1 MPKENLLFQLDNKEF
16 QYHKLN
22 FSLRYFNPRF
32 HTTKL
37 IKNANKHSKN
47 SQKNSKKLKNV
58 SLDTLFDEITA
69 LKQEILNK
77 KLYRLCLKFNSKID
91 SMPKNDNS
99 AEDKIV
105 LKQLVLN
112 RFMKSLKKKFKRYAA
127 EHGQDLTEMDENA
140 IPNPFK
146 NYEDWITEKDMI
158 KALETNLKVK
168 KLDDISKIGK
178 EINKVISKLYQD
190 KSLKLVMS
198 EFEDGMD
205 VFLNINRGVKKVE
218 RKETESKNNQEVYD
232 EGQDEYNESKYNSNE
247 DYTQYDNMIA
257 NFDDDEEEDEEREN
271 NYSSKRSTLPE
282 LEHGFIDTYDAE
294 SEEELERE
302 MKQEK
307 PEKKKKNRRGQR
319 ERRLIWE
326 KKYGRTANHVQKKI
340 QEETANKLERQ
351 KAYEER
357 VVKRL
362 EREQEYRDKQ
372 HAKIQKAKEYA
383 SKEFHPS
390 WEAKRLQEEK
400 TKNVKFQGKKVT
412 F

>member
-37 IKNANKHSKN
+37 IKNANKNSKN
-47 SQKNSKKLKNV
+47 SLKNKKKLKNV
-58 SLDTLFDEITA
+58 TLDSLFEELTTL
-69 LKQEILNK
+69 KREILSK
-77 KLYRLCLKFNSKID
+77 KLYRLCLKFNGKID
-91 SMPKNDNS
+91 NMAN
-99 AEDKIV
+99 EDKTV

-112 RFMKSLKKKFKRYAA
+112 RFMKSLKKKFKRYTA
-127 EHGQDLTEMDENA
+127 EYGQDLTEMDENA
-140 IPNPFK
+140 VANPFK
-146 NYEDWITEKDMI
+146 NYEDWITEQDMI
-158 KALETNLKVK
+158 NELEKNLKVK
-168 KLDDISKIGK
+168 KLDDLSKVSK
-178 EINKVISKLYQD
+178 EHNKAISKLYQD

-205 VFLNINRGVKKVE
+205 VFLNINRGSKKVE
-218 RKETESKNNQEVYD
+218 RTESSVKDVQEEHSGEHDEYKETESNND
-232 EGQDEYNESKYNSNE
+232 
-247 DYTQYDNMIA
+247 DYAQYDDMIGHS
-257 NFDDDEEEDEEREN
+257 DDEEE
-271 NYSSKRSTLPE
+271 YTAKRSNLPE

-302 MKQEK
+302 IQNEK

-326 KKYGRTANHVQKKI
+326 KKYGRAANHVQKKI
-340 QEETANKLERQ
+340 EEETANKLERQ

-357 VVKRL
+357 VFKRL
-362 EREQEYRDKQ
+362 EREQEYKDRQ
-372 HAKIQKAKEYA
+372 RAKMEKAKEYA

>member
-37 IKNANKHSKN
+37 IKNANKNSKN
-47 SQKNSKKLKNV
+47 SLKNKKKLKNV
-58 SLDTLFDEITA
+58 TLDSLFEELTTL
-69 LKQEILNK
+69 KREILSK
-77 KLYRLCLKFNSKID
+77 KLYRLCLKFNGKID
-91 SMPKNDNS
+91 NMAN
-99 AEDKIV
+99 EDKTV

-112 RFMKSLKKKFKRYAA
+112 RFMKSLKKKFKRYTA
-127 EHGQDLTEMDENA
+127 EYGQDLTEMDENA
-140 IPNPFK
+140 VANPFK
-146 NYEDWITEKDMI
+146 NYEDWITEQDMI
-158 KALETNLKVK
+158 NELEKNLKVK
-168 KLDDISKIGK
+168 KLDDLSKVSK
-178 EINKVISKLYQD
+178 EHNKAISKLYQD

-205 VFLNINRGVKKVE
+205 VFLNINRGSKKVE
-218 RKETESKNNQEVYD
+218 RAESSVKDVQEEHSGEHDEYKETESNND
-232 EGQDEYNESKYNSNE
+232 
-247 DYTQYDNMIA
+247 DYAQYDDMIGHS
-257 NFDDDEEEDEEREN
+257 DDEEE
-271 NYSSKRSTLPE
+271 YTAKRSNLPE

-302 MKQEK
+302 IQNEK

-326 KKYGRTANHVQKKI
+326 KKYGRSANHVQKKI
-340 QEETANKLERQ
+340 EEETANKLERQ

-357 VVKRL
+357 VFKRL
-362 EREQEYRDKQ
+362 EREQEYKDRQ
-372 HAKIQKAKEYA
+372 RAKMEKAKEYA

>member
-37 IKNANKHSKN
+37 IKNANKNSKN
-47 SQKNSKKLKNV
+47 SLKNKKKLKNV
-58 SLDTLFDEITA
+58 TLDSLFEELTTL
-69 LKQEILNK
+69 KREILSK
-77 KLYRLCLKFNSKID
+77 KLYRLCLKFNGKID
-91 SMPKNDNS
+91 NMAN
-99 AEDKIV
+99 EDKTV

-112 RFMKSLKKKFKRYAA
+112 RFMKSLKKKFKRYTA
-127 EHGQDLTEMDENA
+127 EYGQDLTEMDENA
-140 IPNPFK
+140 VANPFK
-146 NYEDWITEKDMI
+146 NYVDWITEQDMVNE
-158 KALETNLKVK
+158 LEKNLKVK
-168 KLDDISKIGK
+168 KLDDLSKVSK
-178 EINKVISKLYQD
+178 EHNKAISKLYQD

-205 VFLNINRGVKKVE
+205 VFLNINRGSKKVE
-218 RKETESKNNQEVYD
+218 RTESSVKDVQEEHSGEHDEYKETESNND
-232 EGQDEYNESKYNSNE
+232 
-247 DYTQYDNMIA
+247 DYAQYDDMIGHS
-257 NFDDDEEEDEEREN
+257 DDEEE
-271 NYSSKRSTLPE
+271 YTAKRSNLPE

-302 MKQEK
+302 IQNEK

-326 KKYGRTANHVQKKI
+326 KKYGRSANHVQKKI
-340 QEETANKLERQ
+340 EEETANKLERQ

-357 VVKRL
+357 VFKRL
-362 EREQEYRDKQ
+362 EREQEYKDRQ
-372 HAKIQKAKEYA
+372 RAKMEKAKEYA

>member
-22 FSLRYFNPRF
+22 YSLRYFNPRF

-47 SQKNSKKLKNV
+47 SQKNNKKLKGV
-58 SLDTLFDEITA
+58 SLDELFDELTA
-69 LKQEILNK
+69 LKKEILNK

-91 SMPKNDNS
+91 NMPNDKNS
-99 AEDKIV
+99 AEDKII

-112 RFMKSLKKKFKRYAA
+112 RFMKSLKKKFKKYTA
-127 EHGQDLTEMDENA
+127 EYGQDLTEMDENA

-146 NYEDWITEKDMI
+146 NYEDWITDKDMI
-158 KALETNLKVK
+158 KELESNLNVK
-168 KLDDISKIGK
+168 KLDDVSKASK

-218 RKETESKNNQEVYD
+218 RKELQTKNDQEVYD
-232 EGQDEYNESKYNSNE
+232 DGHNEYNESKYAANDDE
-247 DYTQYDNMIA
+247 DYAEYDNMIA
-257 NFDDDEEEDEEREN
+257 NSDEEEEDDDK
-271 NYSSKRSTLPE
+271 NYTPTRSTLPE

-294 SEEELERE
+294 SEEELDRE

-357 VVKRL
+357 VVKRF

-390 WEAKRLQEEK
+390 WEAKRIQEEK

>member
-37 IKNANKHSKN
+37 IKNANKNSKN
-47 SQKNSKKLKNV
+47 SLKNKKKLKNV
-58 SLDTLFDEITA
+58 TLDSLFEELTTL
-69 LKQEILNK
+69 KREILSK
-77 KLYRLCLKFNSKID
+77 KLYRLCLKFNGKID
-91 SMPKNDNS
+91 NMAN
-99 AEDKIV
+99 EDKTV

-112 RFMKSLKKKFKRYAA
+112 RFMKSLKKKFKRYTA
-127 EHGQDLTEMDENA
+127 EYGQDLTEMDENA
-140 IPNPFK
+140 VANPFK
-146 NYEDWITEKDMI
+146 NFEDWITEQDMI
-158 KALETNLKVK
+158 NELEKNLKVK
-168 KLDDISKIGK
+168 KLDDLSKVSK
-178 EINKVISKLYQD
+178 EHNKAISKLYQD

-205 VFLNINRGVKKVE
+205 VFLNINRGSKKVE
-218 RKETESKNNQEVYD
+218 RTESSVKDVQE
-232 EGQDEYNESKYNSNE
+232 EHSGEHDEYKESESIND
-247 DYTQYDNMIA
+247 DYAQYDDMIGHS
-257 NFDDDEEEDEEREN
+257 DDEEE
-271 NYSSKRSTLPE
+271 YTAKRSNLPE

-302 MKQEK
+302 IQNEK

-326 KKYGRTANHVQKKI
+326 KKYGRSANHVQKKI
-340 QEETANKLERQ
+340 EEETANKLERQ

-357 VVKRL
+357 VFKRL
-362 EREQEYRDKQ
+362 EREQEYKDRQ
-372 HAKIQKAKEYA
+372 RAKMEKAKEYA

>member
-37 IKNANKHSKN
+37 IKNANKNSKN
-47 SQKNSKKLKNV
+47 SLKNKKKLKNV
-58 SLDTLFDEITA
+58 TLDSLFEELTTL
-69 LKQEILNK
+69 KREILSK
-77 KLYRLCLKFNSKID
+77 KLYRLCLKFNGKID
-91 SMPKNDNS
+91 NMAN
-99 AEDKIV
+99 EDKTV

-112 RFMKSLKKKFKRYAA
+112 RFMKSLKKKFKRYTA
-127 EHGQDLTEMDENA
+127 EYGQDLTEMDENA
-140 IPNPFK
+140 VANPFK
-146 NYEDWITEKDMI
+146 NYEDWITEQDMI
-158 KALETNLKVK
+158 NELEKNLKVK
-168 KLDDISKIGK
+168 KLDDLSKVSK
-178 EINKVISKLYQD
+178 EHNKAISKLYQD

-205 VFLNINRGVKKVE
+205 VFLNINRGSKKVE
-218 RKETESKNNQEVYD
+218 RTESSVKDVQEEHSGEHDEYKETESNND
-232 EGQDEYNESKYNSNE
+232 
-247 DYTQYDNMIA
+247 DYAQYDDMIGHS
-257 NFDDDEEEDEEREN
+257 DDEEE
-271 NYSSKRSTLPE
+271 YTAKRSNLPE
-282 LEHGFIDTYDAE
+282 LEHGFIDTYDVE

-302 MKQEK
+302 IQNEK

-326 KKYGRTANHVQKKI
+326 KKYGRSANHVQKKI
-340 QEETANKLERQ
+340 EEETANKLERQ

-357 VVKRL
+357 VFKRL
-362 EREQEYRDKQ
+362 EREQEYKDRQ
-372 HAKIQKAKEYA
+372 RAKMEKAKEYA

>member
-37 IKNANKHSKN
+37 IKNANKNSKN
-47 SQKNSKKLKNV
+47 SLKNKKKLKNV
-58 SLDTLFDEITA
+58 TLDSLFEELTTL
-69 LKQEILNK
+69 KREILSK
-77 KLYRLCLKFNSKID
+77 KLYRLCLKFNGKINN
-91 SMPKNDNS
+91 MAN
-99 AEDKIV
+99 EDKTV

-112 RFMKSLKKKFKRYAA
+112 RFMKSLKKKFKRYTA
-127 EHGQDLTEMDENA
+127 EYGQDLTEMDENA
-140 IPNPFK
+140 VANPFK
-146 NYEDWITEKDMI
+146 NYEDWITEQDMI
-158 KALETNLKVK
+158 NELEKNLKVK
-168 KLDDISKIGK
+168 KLDDLSKVSK
-178 EINKVISKLYQD
+178 EHNKAISKLYQD

-205 VFLNINRGVKKVE
+205 VFLNINRGSKKVE
-218 RKETESKNNQEVYD
+218 RTESSVKDVQEEHSGEHDEYKETESNND
-232 EGQDEYNESKYNSNE
+232 
-247 DYTQYDNMIA
+247 DYAQYDDMIGHS
-257 NFDDDEEEDEEREN
+257 DDEEE
-271 NYSSKRSTLPE
+271 YTAKRSNLPE

-302 MKQEK
+302 IQNEK

-326 KKYGRTANHVQKKI
+326 KKYGRAANHVQKKI
-340 QEETANKLERQ
+340 EEETANKLERQ

-357 VVKRL
+357 VFKRL
-362 EREQEYRDKQ
+362 EREQEYKDRQ
-372 HAKIQKAKEYA
+372 RAKMEKAKEYA

>member
-37 IKNANKHSKN
+37 IKNANKNSKN
-47 SQKNSKKLKNV
+47 SLKNKKKLKNV
-58 SLDTLFDEITA
+58 TLGSLFEELTTL
-69 LKQEILNK
+69 KREILSK
-77 KLYRLCLKFNSKID
+77 KLYRLCLKFNGKID
-91 SMPKNDNS
+91 NMAN
-99 AEDKIV
+99 EDKTV

-112 RFMKSLKKKFKRYAA
+112 RFMKSLKKKFKRYTA
-127 EHGQDLTEMDENA
+127 EYGQDLTEMDENA
-140 IPNPFK
+140 VANPFK
-146 NYEDWITEKDMI
+146 NFEDWITEQDMI
-158 KALETNLKVK
+158 NELEKNLKVK
-168 KLDDISKIGK
+168 KLDDLSKVSK
-178 EINKVISKLYQD
+178 EHNKAISKLYQD

-205 VFLNINRGVKKVE
+205 VFLNINRGSKKVE
-218 RKETESKNNQEVYD
+218 RTESSVKDVQEEHSGEHDEYKETESNND
-232 EGQDEYNESKYNSNE
+232 
-247 DYTQYDNMIA
+247 DYAQYDDMIGHS
-257 NFDDDEEEDEEREN
+257 DDEEE
-271 NYSSKRSTLPE
+271 YTAKRSNLPE
-282 LEHGFIDTYDAE
+282 LEHGFIDTYDVE

-302 MKQEK
+302 IQNEK

-326 KKYGRTANHVQKKI
+326 KKYGRSANHVQKKI
-340 QEETANKLERQ
+340 EEETANKLERQ

-357 VVKRL
+357 VFKRL
-362 EREQEYRDKQ
+362 EREQEYKDRQ
-372 HAKIQKAKEYA
+372 RAKMEKAKEYA

>member
-37 IKNANKHSKN
+37 IKNANKNSKN
-47 SQKNSKKLKNV
+47 SQKNKKKLKNV
-58 SLDTLFDEITA
+58 TLDSLFEELTS
-69 LKQEILNK
+69 LKREILSK
-77 KLYRLCLKFNSKID
+77 KLYRLCLKFDSKID
-91 SMPKNDNS
+91 NMNNDKVND
-99 AEDKIV
+99 EDKVV

-112 RFMKSLKKKFKRYAA
+112 RFLKSLKKKFKKYTA

-140 IPNPFK
+140 IANPFK
-146 NYEDWITEKDMI
+146 NYEDWITEQDMI
-158 KALETNLKVK
+158 HELEKNLKVK
-168 KLDDISKIGK
+168 KLDDVSKVSK
-178 EINKVISKLYQD
+178 EHNKLISKLYQD

-205 VFLNINRGVKKVE
+205 VFLNINRGSKKVE
-218 RKETESKNNQEVYD
+218 RTDSSEKKNQEED
-232 EGQDEYNESKYNSNE
+232 NGELDEYKESDPNN
-247 DYTQYDNMIA
+247 DYDHYDDMIGHS
-257 NFDDDEEEDEEREN
+257 DDDEEED
-271 NYSSKRSTLPE
+271 YTTKRSNLPE

-302 MKQEK
+302 IQNEK

-326 KKYGRTANHVQKKI
+326 KKYGRSANHVQKKI

-357 VVKRL
+357 VFKRL
-362 EREQEYRDKQ
+362 EREQEYKDKQ
-372 HAKIQKAKEYA
+372 RAKMEKAKEYA

-390 WEAKRLQEEK
+390 WEAKRIQEEK
-400 TKNVKFQGKKVT
+400 AKNVKFQGKKVV

>member
-37 IKNANKHSKN
+37 IKNANKNSKN
-47 SQKNSKKLKNV
+47 SLKNKKKLKNV
-58 SLDTLFDEITA
+58 TLDSLFEELTTL
-69 LKQEILNK
+69 KREILSK
-77 KLYRLCLKFNSKID
+77 KLYRLCLKFNGKID
-91 SMPKNDNS
+91 NMAN
-99 AEDKIV
+99 EDKTV

-112 RFMKSLKKKFKRYAA
+112 RFMKSLKKKFKRYTA
-127 EHGQDLTEMDENA
+127 EYGQDLTEMDENA
-140 IPNPFK
+140 VANPFK
-146 NYEDWITEKDMI
+146 NYEDWITEQDMI
-158 KALETNLKVK
+158 NELEKNLKVK
-168 KLDDISKIGK
+168 KLDDLSKVSK
-178 EINKVISKLYQD
+178 EHNKAISKLYQD

-205 VFLNINRGVKKVE
+205 VFLNINRGSKKVE
-218 RKETESKNNQEVYD
+218 RAESSVKDVQEEHSGEHDEYKETESNND
-232 EGQDEYNESKYNSNE
+232 
-247 DYTQYDNMIA
+247 DYAQYDDMIGHS
-257 NFDDDEEEDEEREN
+257 DDEEE
-271 NYSSKRSTLPE
+271 YTAKRSNLPE

-302 MKQEK
+302 IQNEK

-326 KKYGRTANHVQKKI
+326 KKYGRAANHVQKKI
-340 QEETANKLERQ
+340 EEETANKLERQ

-357 VVKRL
+357 VFKRL
-362 EREQEYRDKQ
+362 EREQEYKDRQ
-372 HAKIQKAKEYA
+372 RAKMEKAKEYA

>member
-37 IKNANKHSKN
+37 IKNANKNSKN
-47 SQKNSKKLKNV
+47 SLKNKKKLKNV
-58 SLDTLFDEITA
+58 TLGSLFEELTTL
-69 LKQEILNK
+69 KREILSK
-77 KLYRLCLKFNSKID
+77 KLYRLCLKFNGKID
-91 SMPKNDNS
+91 NMAN
-99 AEDKIV
+99 EDKTV

-112 RFMKSLKKKFKRYAA
+112 RFMKSLKKKFKRYTA
-127 EHGQDLTEMDENA
+127 EYGQDLTEMDENA
-140 IPNPFK
+140 VANPFK
-146 NYEDWITEKDMI
+146 NYEDWITEQDMI
-158 KALETNLKVK
+158 NELEKNLKVK
-168 KLDDISKIGK
+168 KLDDLSKVSK
-178 EINKVISKLYQD
+178 EHNKAISKLYQD

-205 VFLNINRGVKKVE
+205 VFLNINRGSKKVE
-218 RKETESKNNQEVYD
+218 RAESSVKDVQEEHSGEHDEYKETESNND
-232 EGQDEYNESKYNSNE
+232 
-247 DYTQYDNMIA
+247 DYAQYDDMIGHS
-257 NFDDDEEEDEEREN
+257 DDEEE
-271 NYSSKRSTLPE
+271 YTAKRSNLPE

-302 MKQEK
+302 IQNEK

-326 KKYGRTANHVQKKI
+326 KKYGRAANHVQKKI
-340 QEETANKLERQ
+340 EEETANKLERQ

-357 VVKRL
+357 VFKRL
-362 EREQEYRDKQ
+362 EREQEYKDRQ
-372 HAKIQKAKEYA
+372 RAKMEKAKEYA

>member
-37 IKNANKHSKN
+37 IKNANKNSKN
-47 SQKNSKKLKNV
+47 SLKNKKKLKNV
-58 SLDTLFDEITA
+58 TLDSLFEELTTL
-69 LKQEILNK
+69 KREILSK
-77 KLYRLCLKFNSKID
+77 KLYRLCLKFNGKID
-91 SMPKNDNS
+91 NMAN
-99 AEDKIV
+99 EDKTV

-112 RFMKSLKKKFKRYAA
+112 RFMKSLKKKFKRYTA
-127 EHGQDLTEMDENA
+127 EYGQDLTEMDENA
-140 IPNPFK
+140 VANPFK
-146 NYEDWITEKDMI
+146 NFEDWITEQDMI
-158 KALETNLKVK
+158 NELEKNLKVK
-168 KLDDISKIGK
+168 KLDDLSKVSK
-178 EINKVISKLYQD
+178 EHNKAISKLYQD

-205 VFLNINRGVKKVE
+205 VFLNINRGSKKVE
-218 RKETESKNNQEVYD
+218 RTESSVKDVQEEHSGEHDEYKETESNND
-232 EGQDEYNESKYNSNE
+232 
-247 DYTQYDNMIA
+247 DYAQYDDMIGHS
-257 NFDDDEEEDEEREN
+257 DDEEE
-271 NYSSKRSTLPE
+271 YTAKRSNLPE

-302 MKQEK
+302 IQNEK

-326 KKYGRTANHVQKKI
+326 KKYGRAANHVQKKI
-340 QEETANKLERQ
+340 EEETANKLERQ

-357 VVKRL
+357 VFKRL
-362 EREQEYRDKQ
+362 EREQEYKDRQ
-372 HAKIQKAKEYA
+372 RAKMEKAKEYA

>member
-37 IKNANKHSKN
+37 IKNANKNSKN
-47 SQKNSKKLKNV
+47 SLKNKKKLKNV
-58 SLDTLFDEITA
+58 TLDSLFEELTTL
-69 LKQEILNK
+69 KREILSK
-77 KLYRLCLKFNSKID
+77 KLYRLCLKFNGKID
-91 SMPKNDNS
+91 NMAN
-99 AEDKIV
+99 EDKTV

-112 RFMKSLKKKFKRYAA
+112 RFMKSLKKKFKRYTA
-127 EHGQDLTEMDENA
+127 EYGQDLTEMDENA
-140 IPNPFK
+140 VANPFK
-146 NYEDWITEKDMI
+146 NYEDWITEQDMI
-158 KALETNLKVK
+158 NELEKNLNVK
-168 KLDDISKIGK
+168 QLDDLSKVSK
-178 EINKVISKLYQD
+178 EHNKAISKLYQD

-205 VFLNINRGVKKVE
+205 VFLNINRGSKKVE
-218 RKETESKNNQEVYD
+218 RTESSVKDVQEEHSGEHDEYKETESNND
-232 EGQDEYNESKYNSNE
+232 
-247 DYTQYDNMIA
+247 DYAQYDDMIGHS
-257 NFDDDEEEDEEREN
+257 DDEEE
-271 NYSSKRSTLPE
+271 YTAKRSNLPE

-302 MKQEK
+302 IQNEK

-326 KKYGRTANHVQKKI
+326 KKYGRAANHVQKKI
-340 QEETANKLERQ
+340 EEETANKLERQ

-357 VVKRL
+357 VFKRL
-362 EREQEYRDKQ
+362 EREQEYKDRQ
-372 HAKIQKAKEYA
+372 RAKMEKAKEYA

>member
-37 IKNANKHSKN
+37 IKNANKNSKN
-47 SQKNSKKLKNV
+47 SLKNKKKLKNV
-58 SLDTLFDEITA
+58 TLDSLFEELTA
-69 LKQEILNK
+69 LKREILSK
-77 KLYRLCLKFNSKID
+77 KLYRLCLKFKGKID
-91 SMPKNDNS
+91 NMAN
-99 AEDKIV
+99 EDKTV
-105 LKQLVLN
+105 LRQLVLN
-112 RFMKSLKKKFKRYAA
+112 RFLKSLKKKFKRYTA
-127 EHGQDLTEMDENA
+127 EYGQDLTEMDENA
-140 IPNPFK
+140 VANPFK
-146 NYEDWITEKDMI
+146 NYEDWITEQNMI
-158 KALETNLKVK
+158 NELEKNLKVK
-168 KLDDISKIGK
+168 KLDDLSKVSK
-178 EINKVISKLYQD
+178 EHNKAISKLYQD
-190 KSLKLVMS
+190 KGLKLVMS

-205 VFLNINRGVKKVE
+205 VFLNINRGSKKVE
-218 RKETESKNNQEVYD
+218 RAETSVKDVQEEHSGEHDEYKETESNN
-232 EGQDEYNESKYNSNE
+232 
-247 DYTQYDNMIA
+247 DYAQYDDMIGHSD
-257 NFDDDEEEDEEREN
+257 NEEE
-271 NYSSKRSTLPE
+271 YTAKRSNLPE

-302 MKQEK
+302 IQNEK

-326 KKYGRTANHVQKKI
+326 KKYGRSANHVQKKI
-340 QEETANKLERQ
+340 EEETANKLERQ

-357 VVKRL
+357 VFKRL
-362 EREQEYRDKQ
+362 EREQEYKDRQ
-372 HAKIQKAKEYA
+372 RAKMEKAKEYA

-412 F
+412 FW

>member
-37 IKNANKHSKN
+37 IKNANKNSKN
-47 SQKNSKKLKNV
+47 SLKNKKKLKNV
-58 SLDTLFDEITA
+58 TLGSLFEELTTL
-69 LKQEILNK
+69 KREILSK
-77 KLYRLCLKFNSKID
+77 KLYRLCLKFNGKID
-91 SMPKNDNS
+91 NMAN
-99 AEDKIV
+99 EDKTV

-112 RFMKSLKKKFKRYAA
+112 RFMKSLKKKFKRYTA
-127 EHGQDLTEMDENA
+127 EYGQDLTEMDENA
-140 IPNPFK
+140 VANPFK
-146 NYEDWITEKDMI
+146 NFEDWITEQDMI
-158 KALETNLKVK
+158 NELEKNLKVK
-168 KLDDISKIGK
+168 KLDDLSKVSK
-178 EINKVISKLYQD
+178 EHNKAISKLYQD

-205 VFLNINRGVKKVE
+205 VFLNINRGSKKVE
-218 RKETESKNNQEVYD
+218 RAESSVKDVQEEHSGEHDEYKETESNND
-232 EGQDEYNESKYNSNE
+232 
-247 DYTQYDNMIA
+247 DYAQYDDMIGHS
-257 NFDDDEEEDEEREN
+257 DDEEE
-271 NYSSKRSTLPE
+271 YTAKRSNLPE

-302 MKQEK
+302 IQNEK

-326 KKYGRTANHVQKKI
+326 KKYGRAANHVQKKI
-340 QEETANKLERQ
+340 EEETANKLERQ

-357 VVKRL
+357 VFKRL
-362 EREQEYRDKQ
+362 EREQEYKDRQ
-372 HAKIQKAKEYA
+372 RAKMEKAKEYA

>member
-37 IKNANKHSKN
+37 IKNANKNSKN
-47 SQKNSKKLKNV
+47 SLKNKKKLKNV
-58 SLDTLFDEITA
+58 TLDSLFEELTTL
-69 LKQEILNK
+69 KREILSK
-77 KLYRLCLKFNSKID
+77 KLYRLCLKFNGKINN
-91 SMPKNDNS
+91 MAN
-99 AEDKIV
+99 EDKTV

-112 RFMKSLKKKFKRYAA
+112 RFMKSLKKKFKRYTA
-127 EHGQDLTEMDENA
+127 EYGQDLTEMDENA
-140 IPNPFK
+140 VANPFK
-146 NYEDWITEKDMI
+146 NYEDWITEQDMI
-158 KALETNLKVK
+158 NELEKNLKVK
-168 KLDDISKIGK
+168 KLDDLSKVSK
-178 EINKVISKLYQD
+178 EHNKAISKLYQD

-205 VFLNINRGVKKVE
+205 VFLNINRGSKKVE
-218 RKETESKNNQEVYD
+218 RTESSVKDVQEEHSGEHDEYKETESNND
-232 EGQDEYNESKYNSNE
+232 
-247 DYTQYDNMIA
+247 DYAQYDDMIGHS
-257 NFDDDEEEDEEREN
+257 DDEEE
-271 NYSSKRSTLPE
+271 YTAKRSNLPE
-282 LEHGFIDTYDAE
+282 LEHGFIDTYDVE

-302 MKQEK
+302 IQNEK

-326 KKYGRTANHVQKKI
+326 KKYGRSANHVQKKI
-340 QEETANKLERQ
+340 EEETANKLERQ

-357 VVKRL
+357 VFKRL
-362 EREQEYRDKQ
+362 EREQEYKDRQ
-372 HAKIQKAKEYA
+372 RAKMEKAKEYA

>member
-37 IKNANKHSKN
+37 IKNANKNSKN
-47 SQKNSKKLKNV
+47 SLKNKKKLKNV
-58 SLDTLFDEITA
+58 TLDSLFEELTTL
-69 LKQEILNK
+69 KREILSK
-77 KLYRLCLKFNSKID
+77 KLYRLCLKFNGKID
-91 SMPKNDNS
+91 NMAN
-99 AEDKIV
+99 EDKTV

-112 RFMKSLKKKFKRYAA
+112 RFLKSLKKKFKKYTA
-127 EHGQDLTEMDENA
+127 EYGQDLTEMDENA
-140 IPNPFK
+140 VANPFK
-146 NYEDWITEKDMI
+146 NYEDWITEEDMI
-158 KALETNLKVK
+158 SELEKNLKVK
-168 KLDDISKIGK
+168 KLDDLSKVSK
-178 EINKVISKLYQD
+178 EHNKVISKLYQD

-205 VFLNINRGVKKVE
+205 VFLNINRGSKKVE
-218 RKETESKNNQEVYD
+218 RAESSAKNDHEEHSIDRDEYKESETNNDDYAQYD
-232 EGQDEYNESKYNSNE
+232 E
-247 DYTQYDNMIA
+247 MIGHS
-257 NFDDDEEEDEEREN
+257 DDEEE
-271 NYSSKRSTLPE
+271 YTATRSNLPE
-282 LEHGFIDTYDAE
+282 LEHGFVDTYDAE

-302 MKQEK
+302 IQKKK

-326 KKYGRTANHVQKKI
+326 KKYGRSANHVQKKI
-340 QEETANKLERQ
+340 EEETANKLERQ

-357 VVKRL
+357 VFKRL
-362 EREQEYRDKQ
+362 EREQEYKDRQ
-372 HAKIQKAKEYA
+372 RAKMEKAKEYA
-383 SKEFHPS
+383 TKEFHPS

-412 F
+412 FS

>member
-37 IKNANKHSKN
+37 IKNANKNSKN
-47 SQKNSKKLKNV
+47 SLKNKKKLKNV
-58 SLDTLFDEITA
+58 TLDSLFEELTTL
-69 LKQEILNK
+69 KREILSK
-77 KLYRLCLKFNSKID
+77 KLYRLCLKFNGKID
-91 SMPKNDNS
+91 NMAN
-99 AEDKIV
+99 EDKTV

-112 RFMKSLKKKFKRYAA
+112 RFMKSLKKKFKRYTA
-127 EHGQDLTEMDENA
+127 EYGQDLTEMDENA
-140 IPNPFK
+140 VANPFK
-146 NYEDWITEKDMI
+146 NYEDWITEQDMI
-158 KALETNLKVK
+158 NELEKNLKVK
-168 KLDDISKIGK
+168 KLDDLSKVSK
-178 EINKVISKLYQD
+178 EHNKAISKLYQD

-205 VFLNINRGVKKVE
+205 VFLNINRGSKKVE
-218 RKETESKNNQEVYD
+218 RTESSVKDVQEEHSGEHDEYKETESNND
-232 EGQDEYNESKYNSNE
+232 
-247 DYTQYDNMIA
+247 DYAQYDDMIGHS
-257 NFDDDEEEDEEREN
+257 DDEEE
-271 NYSSKRSTLPE
+271 YTAKRSNLPE

-302 MKQEK
+302 IQNEK

-326 KKYGRTANHVQKKI
+326 KKYGRSANHVQKKI
-340 QEETANKLERQ
+340 EEETANKLERQ

-357 VVKRL
+357 VFKRL
-362 EREQEYRDKQ
+362 EREQEYKDRQ
-372 HAKIQKAKEYA
+372 RAKMEKAKEYA

>member
-37 IKNANKHSKN
+37 IKNANKNSKN
-47 SQKNSKKLKNV
+47 SLKNKKKLKNV
-58 SLDTLFDEITA
+58 TLDSLFEELTTL
-69 LKQEILNK
+69 KREILSK
-77 KLYRLCLKFNSKID
+77 KLYRLCLKFNGKID
-91 SMPKNDNS
+91 NMAN
-99 AEDKIV
+99 EDKTV

-112 RFMKSLKKKFKRYAA
+112 RFMKSLKKKFKRYTA
-127 EHGQDLTEMDENA
+127 EYGQDLTEMDENA
-140 IPNPFK
+140 VANPFK
-146 NYEDWITEKDMI
+146 NFEDWITEQDMI
-158 KALETNLKVK
+158 NELEKNLKVK
-168 KLDDISKIGK
+168 KLDDLSKVSK
-178 EINKVISKLYQD
+178 EHNKAISKLYQD

-205 VFLNINRGVKKVE
+205 VFLNINRGSQKVE
-218 RKETESKNNQEVYD
+218 RAESSVKDVQEEHSGEHDEYKETESNND
-232 EGQDEYNESKYNSNE
+232 
-247 DYTQYDNMIA
+247 DYAQYDDMIGHS
-257 NFDDDEEEDEEREN
+257 DDEEE
-271 NYSSKRSTLPE
+271 YTAKRSNLPE

-302 MKQEK
+302 IQNEK

-326 KKYGRTANHVQKKI
+326 KKYGRAANHVQKKI
-340 QEETANKLERQ
+340 EEETANKLERQ

-357 VVKRL
+357 VFKRL
-362 EREQEYRDKQ
+362 EREQEYKDRQ
-372 HAKIQKAKEYA
+372 RAKMEKAKEYA